1 LPVIQFSLIIAAL
14 SPDIRKSL
22 KNNLNT
28 ILRIALLIILAGWGY
43 FWATGMMDVLFA
55 YRSPLQHTPPQPG
68 EVLGEPLTSKVVLVI
83 IDALR
88 KDTSLKSYVMPNLSR
103 LRQKGAW
110 ATMHSQPPSFSQ
122 PGYSTILTGAWP
134 EINDSPV
141 INVDT
146 QEIQTFTQDDI
157 FSAAKRSRFKTAIS
171 AFDWFGR
178 LLPSNAVDISFYTPK
193 EDQQADLDVM
203 SSATPWLPGDEYQLI
218 LIHLDQLD
226 YSGHYE
232 GGPIDPRW
240 DAAAKR
246 VDGMLGDIL
255 SRLDLNVDTLMVIS
269 DHGQIDLGGHGGQ
282 DAIVLIEPF
291 ILAGRGVK
299 PGKYSDVQM
308 VDVAPTLAA
317 LLGTSLP
324 ASSQGTVLTDMLLL
338 TPGKQAAITKASTAQ
353 QSQLVNAYR
362 SAVAPDQTDLLS
374 IESIR
379 SSRLN
384 SERLPRILVSI
395 LLIFLPLAYLLW
407 KRNRA
412 LIPLLNGA
420 LFYIAV
426 FNLRIILIDERT
438 YSLSSMGGVSEAIS
452 YFAITSAI
460 AMLVACAVVISGQKL
475 FLQKPG
481 TAFKSILDFC
491 LLTIFLL
498 FIPVLFSYALN
509 GWKAAWTLPEFNS
522 VMFSFINTLQ
532 ILFVSILGI
541 VMAGTLSLAIYIR
554 NKITGSR
561 LT

>member
-1 LPVIQFSLIIAAL
+1 M
-14 SPDIRKSL
+14 

-28 ILRIALLIILAGWGY
+28 ILRIALLIIIAGWGY
-43 FWATGMMDVLFA
+43 FWATGMMDSLFA
-55 YRSPLQHTPPQPG
+55 YRSPLQHSPPQSG
-68 EVLGEPLTSKVVLVI
+68 DLLGEPLTSKVVLVI

-88 KDTSLKSYVMPNLSR
+88 EDTSLKSDVMPNLSQ
-103 LRQKGAW
+103 LRQKGDW
-110 ATMHSQPPSFSQ
+110 ATLHSQPPSFSQ

-146 QEIQTFTQDDI
+146 QEIQTFTQDNI
-157 FSAAKRSRFKTAIS
+157 FSAAKRSGLKTAIS
-171 AFDWFGR
+171 AFDWFGK
-178 LLPSNAVDISFYTPK
+178 LIPSNAVDKSFYTPK
-193 EDQQADLDVM
+193 EDQQADLEVM
-203 SSATPWLPGDEYQLI
+203 SAAMPWLSGDQYQLI
-218 LIHLDQLD
+218 LIHLDQVD
-226 YSGHYE
+226 YAGHYE

-269 DHGQIDLGGHGGQ
+269 DHGQIDRGGHGGQ

-291 ILAGRGVK
+291 VLAGRGVK
-299 PGKYSDVQM
+299 PGHYSDVQM

-324 ASSQGTVLTDMLLL
+324 ASSQGKVLTDMLLL
-338 TPGKQAAITKASTAQ
+338 TPGKQEAITKVSTTQ

-384 SERLPRILVSI
+384 SERLPRILVAI
-395 LLIFLPLAYLLW
+395 LLIFLPLVYLLW

-426 FNLRIILIDERT
+426 FNLRFILIDERT

-460 AMLVACAVVISGQKL
+460 AMLVACAIVISGQKL
-475 FLQKPG
+475 FLQKPWA
-481 TAFKSILDFC
+481 AFKSVLDFC

-522 VMFSFINTLQ
+522 VMFAFINTLQ
-532 ILFVSILGI
+532 ILFVSIIGI
-541 VMAGTLSLAIYIR
+541 VMAGTLSLVIFIR
-554 NKITGSR
+554 NKITGTR

>member
-1 LPVIQFSLIIAAL
+1 LPVKQFSFIIAAL

-22 KNNLNT
+22 KNHLNT
-28 ILRIALLIILAGWGY
+28 VLRIALLIIIAGWGY
-43 FWATGMMDVLFA
+43 FWATGMMDALFV
-55 YRSPLQHTPPQPG
+55 YRSPLQHTPPQAG
-68 EVLGEPLTSKVVLVI
+68 EILGEPLTSKVVLVI

-88 KDTSLKSYVMPNLSR
+88 EDTSLKSDVMPNLSQ

-146 QEIQTFTQDDI
+146 QEIQTFTQDNI
-157 FSAAKRSRFKTAIS
+157 FSAAKRSGLKTAIS
-171 AFDWFGR
+171 AFDWFGK
-178 LLPSNAVDISFYTPK
+178 LIPSNAVDTGFYTPN

-203 SSATPWLPGDEYQLI
+203 SAAIPWLSGDQYQLI
-218 LIHLDQLD
+218 LIHLDQVD
-226 YSGHYE
+226 YAGHYE
-232 GGPIDPRW
+232 GGLIDPRW
-240 DAAAKR
+240 NAAAKR
-246 VDGMLGDIL
+246 VDGMLGEIL
-255 SRLDLNVDTLMVIS
+255 SRLDLNLDTLMVIS

-291 ILAGRGVK
+291 VLAGRGVK
-299 PGKYSDVQM
+299 PGQYSDVQM
-308 VDVAPTLAA
+308 VDIAPTLAA

-324 ASSQGTVLTDMLLL
+324 ASSQGKVLTDMLLL
-338 TPGKQAAITKASTAQ
+338 TPGKQEAITQASTAQ
-353 QSQLVNAYR
+353 QSLLVNAYR

-384 SERLPRILVSI
+384 SERLPRILAAI

-426 FNLRIILIDERT
+426 FNLRFILIDERT

-481 TAFKSILDFC
+481 TAFKSVLEFC

-498 FIPVLFSYALN
+498 FIPVLISYALN

-522 VMFSFINTLQ
+522 VMFAFINTLQ
-532 ILFVSILGI
+532 ILFVSIFGI
-541 VMAGTLSLAIYIR
+541 VMAGTLSLAILIR
-554 NKITGSR
+554 NKITGSKP
-561 LT
+561 T

>member
-1 LPVIQFSLIIAAL
+1 LPVKQFSFIIAAL

-22 KNNLNT
+22 KNHLNT
-28 ILRIALLIILAGWGY
+28 VLRIALLIIIAGWGY
-43 FWATGMMDVLFA
+43 FWATGMMDALFV
-55 YRSPLQHTPPQPG
+55 YRSPLQHTPPQAG
-68 EVLGEPLTSKVVLVI
+68 EILGEPLTSKVVLVI

-88 KDTSLKSYVMPNLSR
+88 EDTSLKSDVMPNLSQ

-146 QEIQTFTQDDI
+146 QEIQTFTQDNI
-157 FSAAKRSRFKTAIS
+157 FSAAKRSGLKTAIS
-171 AFDWFGR
+171 AFDWFGK
-178 LLPSNAVDISFYTPK
+178 LIPSNAVDTGFYTPN

-203 SSATPWLPGDEYQLI
+203 SAAIPLLSGDQYQLI
-218 LIHLDQLD
+218 LIHLDQVD
-226 YSGHYE
+226 YAGHYE

-240 DAAAKR
+240 IAAAKR

-291 ILAGRGVK
+291 VLAGRGVK
-299 PGKYSDVQM
+299 PGQYSDVQM
-308 VDVAPTLAA
+308 VDIAPTLAA

-324 ASSQGTVLTDMLLL
+324 ASSQGKVLTDMLLL
-338 TPGKQAAITKASTAQ
+338 TPGKQEAITQASTAQ
-353 QSQLVNAYR
+353 QSLLVNAYR

-384 SERLPRILVSI
+384 SERLPRILAAI

-412 LIPLLNGA
+412 LIPLLNGT

-426 FNLRIILIDERT
+426 FNLRFILIDERT

-481 TAFKSILDFC
+481 TAFKSVLEFC

-498 FIPVLFSYALN
+498 FIPVLISYALN

-522 VMFSFINTLQ
+522 VMFAFINTLQ
-532 ILFVSILGI
+532 ILFVSIFGI
-541 VMAGTLSLAIYIR
+541 VMAGTLSLAILIR
-554 NKITGSR
+554 NKITGSKP
-561 LT
+561 T